1 MPWQTPAPA
10 LHSLAKHIADI
21 KGRRLQ
27 AALMSA
33 ECQAKCDGV
42 MDMITALG
50 GAGEDPDIIAVWCPH
65 LPAMLCVQE
74 SDVCIDEGLKPM
86 MEALATVPCMC
97 ACPEV
102 VTLAKVAESQE
113 EATSEQMTAV
123 CNVVNCIQGT
133 DGRDACS
140 AHFSMLSQG
149 GNTGLVEACATLT
162 TAAPATTDF
171 ASTQAVPA
179 VVMGLTV
186 IALSV

>member
-10 LHSLAKHIADI
+10 LHSLAKHIADV

-27 AALMSA
+27 AALMSEA
-33 ECQAKCDGV
+33 CQAKCDGI

-50 GAGEDPDIIAVWCPH
+50 GAGEDPDIIAVYCPH
-65 LPAMLCVQE
+65 IPAMLCVQE

-86 MEALATVPCMC
+86 MEALATIPCMC
-97 ACPEV
+97 ACPEIA
-102 VTLAKVAESQE
+102 TMGKVAESMA
-113 EATSEQMTAV
+113 EATSEQMAAV
-123 CNVVNCIQGT
+123 CAVVGCIKGE
-133 DGRDACS
+133 DSCAPMVP
-140 AHFSMLSQG
+140 MLSEG
-149 GNTGLVEACATLT
+149 GNAGLEEACAT
-162 TAAPATTDF
+162 TAAPTEPATTDF